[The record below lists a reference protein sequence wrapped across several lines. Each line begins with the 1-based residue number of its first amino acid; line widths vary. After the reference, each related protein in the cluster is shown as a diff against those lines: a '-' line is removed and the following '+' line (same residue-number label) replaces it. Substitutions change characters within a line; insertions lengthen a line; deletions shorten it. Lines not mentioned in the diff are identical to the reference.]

1 MGYHDNSILK
11 VDQELLK
18 PCDRV
23 EIQMVRRLIEEQDI
37 RVSE

>member
-1 MGYHDNSILK
+1 MGYHDNGILE
-11 VDQELLK
+11 VDQEFLK

>member
-1 MGYHDNSILK
+1 MGYHDNGILK

-23 EIQMVRRLIEEQDI
+23 EIQMVRRLVEEQNI
-37 RVSE
+37 RISE

>member
-1 MGYHDNSILK
+1 MGYHNNGILE

-23 EIQMVRRLIEEQDI
+23 EIQMVRRLVEEQDI
-37 RVSE
+37 RISE